1 MRNGRDEFRSH
12 TSSVSVDVSFGSAPT
27 DSSAATHVLW
37 PTVVNR
43 EETVTWY
50 DIHNKIHTQRGR
62 DLYIVQLR
70 NKHVHKA
77 MQCLYKGK
85 QEHVL
90 VTTLKCGT

>member
-43 EETVTWY
+43 EETVT
-50 DIHNKIHTQRGR
+50 
-62 DLYIVQLR
+62 
-70 NKHVHKA
+70 
-77 MQCLYKGK
+77 
-85 QEHVL
+85 
-90 VTTLKCGT
+90 